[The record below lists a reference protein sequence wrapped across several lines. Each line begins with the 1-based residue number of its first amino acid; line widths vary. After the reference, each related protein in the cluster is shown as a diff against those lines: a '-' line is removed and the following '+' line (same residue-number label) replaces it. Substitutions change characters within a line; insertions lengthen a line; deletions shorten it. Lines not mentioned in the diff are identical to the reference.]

1 MEDFD
6 EKFLRK
12 SESFNLK
19 KFLKYDVKLQE
30 LSKLSSSIL
39 LCFLDTKL
47 QNRPTNFPRS
57 HKFQFRCR
65 ISYICKG
72 FYKKGDK

>member
-30 LSKLSSSIL
+30 LSKLFHL
-39 LCFLDTKL
+39 LYYYIFLV
-47 QNRPTNFPRS
+47 QNCKIGY
-57 HKFQFRCR
+57 KFSEKPQ
-65 ISYICKG
+65 ISVSM
-72 FYKKGDK
+72 